1 MCNGCKDCKC
11 EGNSI
16 KITDLSQVVCELNA
30 IHLELSKIDHDIA
43 EDLSLRV
50 KKCMDT
56 ILGIVHK
63 STSKQN
69 LPVVTN

>member
-43 EDLSLRV
+43 KDLFSRV
-50 KKCMDT
+50 KKCIDT

-63 STSKQN
+63 SISNQK
-69 LPVVTN
+69 LPVVIN